1 MSETAEENIID
12 LSGERKRREHDLN
25 EKRLQRVRAAF
36 VSALPLNKPVIK
48 AKKKAKK
55 KC

>member
-1 MSETAEENIID
+1 MSETTEENIID
-12 LSGERKRREHDLN
+12 LSGERKRRVHDLN
-25 EKRLQRVRAAF
+25 EQRLQKERAAF

-55 KC
+55 KR